1 MNKDYEDFSEFDDFL
16 EDDDELDFGNDTI
29 DSNSKSDDSYD
40 EEDYSEDSYSDDIYD
55 EDDAYS
61 EDNSDTEYYGDQ
73 QNGYD
78 DNQYEDD
85 SYQSEYSEE
94 QYEYETKPYDTGYDT
109 SDEGIDNEV
118 NTDEAKPDMILYIV
132 IDKYIEGLINYM
144 RESGLNVSRIFKN
157 IADARDEL
165 IMQTEPYRLV
175 VVETGLGRFT
185 STSQRKEIID
195 LLGICTDEDSRAS
208 VFYTDSVLKID
219 VIRELGKDANIKWE
233 KYKNTALTVV
243 RLLKLHEN
251 FILSDE
257 QGFDTIKSEK
267 ECMEYTGLTSREQ
280 VSKGIQPIITS
291 ESILKGMVL
300 ADGGTPLEEYYPE
313 I

>member
-16 EDDDELDFGNDTI
+16 EDDDDDELDFGGNDTEN
-29 DSNSKSDDSYD
+29 NSELNESYD
-40 EEDYSEDSYSDDIYD
+40 ESSSDFCDNGYNDDDSDF
-55 EDDAYS
+55 
-61 EDNSDTEYYGDQ
+61 EYENTQ
-73 QNGYD
+73 QNVYNN
-78 DNQYEDD
+78 NQYEDD
-85 SYQSEYSEE
+85 SYQDDYSEE
-94 QYEYETKPYDTGYDT
+94 QYEYETKPYDSGYDT
-109 SDEGIDNEV
+109 SDEGIEDDV
-118 NTDEAKPDMILYIV
+118 NTDEPKPDMILYIV

-219 VIRELGKDANIKWE
+219 VIRELGKDTNIKWE

-251 FILSDE
+251 FVLSDE
-257 QGFDTIKSEK
+257 QNLDTFKSEK
-267 ECMEYTGLTSREQ
+267 ECMEFTGLTSREQ

-291 ESILKGMVL
+291 ESVLKGMVL
-300 ADGGTPLEEYYPE
+300 TDDGTPLEEYDPLY
-313 I
+313 